1 MEFLI
6 IAKINKHQNNQ
17 TMKSRILILPV
28 LAIVILIMTSSS
40 GGSTPAW
47 EEENVSFPMMNLEI
61 RNAMNENDRQV
72 KLRNKQLTNTSL
84 ETANKEQ
91 WSKFRETKVKI
102 QDRLR
107 IVSFAVQAI
116 TTGVAINREIAM
128 IKDYQT
134 RTYEAIQSAP
144 YSVVVALPSEI
155 DFLDKLQMDVR
166 LITGIVLSYGA
177 INQMEKAERKILLD
191 YALGEIQDLRNDAY
205 WTYHKV
211 RDLINKV
218 EWKKNSLKAYV
229 NLDKQII
236 GEIINN
242 IKGF

>member
-1 MEFLI
+1 
-6 IAKINKHQNNQ
+6 
-17 TMKSRILILPV
+17 MKSRILILSALSITV
-28 LAIVILIMTSSS
+28 LITTSS
-40 GGSTPAW
+40 GGSGSSW
-47 EEENVSFPMMNLEI
+47 EKEYVSFPMMDVEI
-61 RNAMNENDRQV
+61 NNAMKENERQV
-72 KLRNKQLTNTSL
+72 NMRNKQLSNTAL
-84 ETANKEQ
+84 ETTNKEQ

-107 IVSFAVQAI
+107 IVSFAVQSI
-116 TTGVAINREIAM
+116 SVGVAISREIAM
-128 IKDYQT
+128 IKDYQSK
-134 RTYEAIQSAP
+134 TYEAIQSAP

-155 DFLDKLQMDVR
+155 NFLDKLQMNLR

-191 YALGEIQDLRNDAY
+191 YALGEMKDLRNEAF
-205 WTYHKV
+205 WTYSKV
-211 RDLINKV
+211 RDLINQV